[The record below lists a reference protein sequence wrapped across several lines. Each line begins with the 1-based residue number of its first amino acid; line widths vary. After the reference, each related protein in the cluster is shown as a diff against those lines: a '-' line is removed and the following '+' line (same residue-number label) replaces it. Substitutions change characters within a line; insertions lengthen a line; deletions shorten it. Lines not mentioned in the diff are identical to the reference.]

1 MNKKKH
7 TQAFP
12 IDNLI
17 YQLNSQGINLNP
29 KYQRESVWTLDQ
41 KQLLIDSLL
50 HDYDIPKLYFR
61 ELDDSEYTYE
71 AVDGQQRLRSIHS
84 FIQGEY
90 SLSENSEPVEIKGMS
105 YEIANKYHKDLNPQI
120 RHKLQS
126 TSLDVVILNS
136 AYTDDDIED
145 IFLRLQNGTP
155 LNSAEKRRAIAG
167 NFRNVVAELSS
178 DTFFKLSDFKNKR
191 FAFEDICAKLLHIT
205 IKGEYTSLSNSSLKK
220 TYEDNKDY
228 NSDSAEFKKLKSA
241 FKFIYESITSK
252 DAVQIKFKKYASI
265 TVPLLVIHMMDDYNL
280 KDFKAEFA
288 EALRKFELARA
299 LSDENLKN
307 GMDADPKMLL
317 YKNAARADDVASL
330 IMRENILKEFILNEL
345 TNLSLKDAKRSFTD
359 DQRNIIYLRDKGI
372 CKICNKKCSREDYHA
387 DHIQPHSAGGK
398 TSVENGQVLCIE
410 CNLKK
415 GNSFIG

>member
-12 IDNLI
+12 IDHLV

-61 ELDDSEYTYE
+61 EIDNSEYSFE

-90 SLSENSEPVEIKGMS
+90 SLSENSEPVEIRGMS
-105 YEIANKYHKDLNPQI
+105 YDIANKYHNDLNPQV
-120 RHKLQS
+120 RQKLQS

-155 LNSAEKRRAIAG
+155 LNSAEKRRAIKG
-167 NFRNVVAELSS
+167 DFRLVVAELSNDS
-178 DTFFKLSDFKNKR
+178 LFKLSDFKNKR
-191 FAFEDICAKLLHIT
+191 FAYEDICAKLLHIT
-205 IKGEYTSLSNSSLKK
+205 IKGEYTSLSNASIKD
-220 TYEDNKDY
+220 TYEK
-228 NSDSAEFKKLKSA
+228 NSKYSTEAAEYKKLKSA
-241 FKFIYESITSK
+241 FKFIYESITAK
-252 DAVQIKFKKYASI
+252 DSTQIKFKKYAFI
-265 TVPLLVIHMMDDYNL
+265 TLPLLVMRMMEDYNL
-280 KDFKAEFA
+280 KDYKSEFA
-288 EALRKFELARA
+288 EALREFELARSI
-299 LSDENLKN
+299 SDENLKN
-307 GMDADPKMLL
+307 GQDADPKMLL
-317 YKNAARADDVASL
+317 FKNAARADDVASL
-330 IMRENILKEFILNEL
+330 VMRENILKEFILNEL
-345 TNLSLKDAKRSFTD
+345 TFLSLKDARRSFTD

-387 DHIQPHSAGGK
+387 DHIKPHSTGGK
-398 TSVENGQVLCIE
+398 TSVDNGQVLCIE

-415 GNSFIG
+415 GSTFIG